1 MTKINLKKENVQLL
15 KVAAISLLIG
25 LLLGAM
31 LVYAQSSNTF
41 TISSGV
47 YPGAP
52 SYTIYKEGSTY
63 YAKNAYGA
71 IGYSGTDA
79 ATVIQSAI
87 NAINGRGHIFI
98 KAGVYDLYSPIS
110 YTGDYFELCIEG
122 EIGGLNPYAP
132 YCTVLR
138 KQFNGDMLT
147 LNSSNYQLYANF
159 YLKNLRFLGNRTNY
173 TGRGLVVSGPSWSI
187 VENCHFSDMYGNA
200 IRIVNS
206 KVIRI
211 VRCQVY
217 NSQNES
223 GVYLSG
229 VVDSQIYD
237 LEVCIPDAL
246 ANTALEIGSGCGL
259 QIFGGHF
266 EGYYGIKTASQI
278 EVIGASLP
286 HAYSNN
292 IYVAYSSCVFIGCFL
307 TAPNQGNFTDSNGA
321 NVLTIS
327 PKTVLTGCWIDSGGK
342 ATYGFYGFNNSNSTL
357 IGNEFYG
364 TFSVSPI
371 RLVSGERYKHNIGF
385 VTENSGTATIPSGQN
400 ITIVNH
406 GLAATPTMVIVTG
419 TTSDTADAYVL
430 AVTSTVFTIA
440 VPSPVGG
447 NRTVY
452 WYAEYKP

>member
-1 MTKINLKKENVQLL
+1 MSKTKLKKENVQLL

-31 LVYAQSSNTF
+31 LVYAQSSNTV

-47 YPGAP
+47 YPGAA
-52 SYTIYKEGSTY
+52 SYTIWRDGSYY

-71 IGYSGTDA
+71 IDYSGTDA
-79 ATVIQSAI
+79 ALVIQSAI

-98 KAGVYDLYSPIS
+98 KAGIYDLYSPIN
-110 YTGDYFELCIEG
+110 YTSDNFELYIEG
-122 EIGGLNPYAP
+122 EIGGIYAYTP

-147 LNSSNYQLYANF
+147 LSSSRNAYYANF
-159 YLKNLRFLGNRTNY
+159 YLKNLKFLGNRDSY
-173 TGRGLVVSGPSWSI
+173 TGRGLVVSGPSWSVI
-187 VENCHFSDMYGNA
+187 ENCHFSNMYGNA
-200 IRIVNS
+200 IRIENS

-217 NSQNES
+217 TKETES
-223 GVYLSG
+223 GVYLKNVG
-229 VVDSQIYD
+229 DSQIYD
-237 LEVCIPDAL
+237 LEVCIDLFSNP
-246 ANTALEIGSGCGL
+246 ALEIDTGCTFE
-259 QIFGGHF
+259 IFGGHF
-266 EGYYGIKTASQI
+266 EGYYGIKTSSHI
-278 EVIGASLP
+278 RVIGANLP
-286 HAYSNN
+286 WAYSNN
-292 IYVAYSSCVFIGCFL
+292 IYVNWSSCTFISCFL
-307 TAPNQGNFTDSNGA
+307 NNPNQGGFTDERGA
-321 NVLTIS
+321 NVFTNAKPRTELI
-327 PKTVLTGCWIDSGGK
+327 GCWIGSGNK
-342 ATYGFYGFNNSNSTL
+342 ATYGFYGYNGSNSRL

-364 TFSVSPI
+364 TFSVSPV
-371 RLVSGERYKHNIGF
+371 RLVSGETWKSNANF

-400 ITIVNH
+400 ITIVSH
-406 GLAATPTMVIVTG
+406 GLAGTPTMVVVTG
-419 TTSDTADAYVL
+419 TTNDTADAYVL